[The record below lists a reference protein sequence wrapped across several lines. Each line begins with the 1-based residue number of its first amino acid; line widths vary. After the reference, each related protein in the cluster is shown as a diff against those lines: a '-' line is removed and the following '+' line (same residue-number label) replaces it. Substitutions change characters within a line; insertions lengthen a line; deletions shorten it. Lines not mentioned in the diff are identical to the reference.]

1 MPISRRVLVLSIV
14 VLLAVL
20 ILAAV
25 VGYFTVMHTQAAP
38 GSGQPVPAGYSIGQV
53 GQVGHVSVKLNTAGL
68 PLVAKPTDDN
78 CMAVPSWDL
87 TQRGLEG
94 KGSDLLQLYF
104 KLESKDVS

>member
-1 MPISRRVLVLSIV
+1 MSISRRAIVLSIV

-20 ILAAV
+20 ILAAAI
-25 VGYFTVMHTQAAP
+25 GYFTVMRTQASP

-53 GQVGHVSVKLNTAGL
+53 SRVSIKLNTTSL
-68 PLVAKPTDDN
+68 PLAVKPTSDN
-78 CMAVPSWDL
+78 CMSVPSWDI